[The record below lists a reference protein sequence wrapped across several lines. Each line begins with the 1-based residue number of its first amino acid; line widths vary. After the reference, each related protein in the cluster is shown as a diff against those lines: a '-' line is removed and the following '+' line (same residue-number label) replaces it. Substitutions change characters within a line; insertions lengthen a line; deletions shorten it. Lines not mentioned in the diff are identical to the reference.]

1 MTNSRTPL
9 YIVCSPFRCVGK
21 TLISR
26 LLIERCVI
34 DGRPVAAFDLA
45 DEGPQLADY
54 LPDLTTIGDIEDTT
68 GQMAFF
74 ERLLADDDTTKVVD
88 LSHRNFKN
96 FFSVAQKIG
105 FFEEAH
111 RRGVE
116 PIVLFIIDPDPKS
129 AKAYAML
136 RRWFTSAS
144 LLPVHNQIAA
154 SEIPSREASANG
166 AAPASLE
173 IPALAFSLRAL
184 VDRQS
189 FSFAETWRTPP
200 ADFTGAMEDEFRLW
214 LEYIFIQFRK
224 LALALRFEE
233 PPGRAAA
240 PASNPVRMIHRQRP
254 RDARPPDGNSQRD
267 LDSVAVKQRASDIP
281 KGILDYAPKQKPRA
295 DSDTM
300 DHSGNAIY
308 APKQKPRADSDMMD
322 HSGNAIY
329 APKQKPRAD
338 SDTMDHSGNAIYAP
352 KQKPRADSDTM
363 DHSGNAVYALKQ
375 KPRADSDTMDHSGN
389 GVYALKQK
397 PRADSDTMDHS
408 GNGVYAL
415 KQKSRADGDTM
426 DHSGNAIVAMLQKAA
441 NMSYDDRDR
450 AMTMADELSVQLR
463 AAEDRIVQLET
474 EIQRVQDRAVRAETW
489 LQLIQKEIEKLMPSA
504 GAVRPKSSI

>member
-1 MTNSRTPL
+1 M
-9 YIVCSPFRCVGK
+9 
-21 TLISR
+21 
-26 LLIERCVI
+26 
-34 DGRPVAAFDLA
+34 
-45 DEGPQLADY
+45 Q
-54 LPDLTTIGDIEDTT
+54 DT
-68 GQMAFF
+68 A
-74 ERLLADDDTTKVVD
+74 KVVD

-154 SEIPSREASANG
+154 SEIPSRDASANG
-166 AAPASLE
+166 AVPASLD

-189 FSFAETWRTPP
+189 FSFSETWRTPP
-200 ADFTGAMEDEFRLW
+200 ADFPVRLDEEFRIW
-214 LEYIFIQFRK
+214 LEYVFLQFRK

-233 PPGRAAA
+233 PPGRVAA

-267 LDSVAVKQRASDIP
+267 VDSVAVKQRASDIP

-308 APKQKPRADSDMMD
+308 APKQKPRGDSDM
-322 HSGNAIY
+322 
-329 APKQKPRAD
+329 
-338 SDTMDHSGNAIYAP
+338 MDHSGNAIYAP

-389 GVYALKQK
+389 AVYALKQR

-408 GNGVYAL
+408 GNVIQAP
-415 KQKSRADGDTM
+415 KQRSRADSDTM

-450 AMTMADELSVQLR
+450 AMTMADELSLQLR

-474 EIQRVQDRAVRAETW
+474 EVQRFQDRAVRAETW